1 MRTGAARTTGAF
13 RVGTRGEGTATIE
26 VKRLFYGDAS
36 SVGEARLFVR
46 DALSETDAPEDVVD
60 SAVLLV
66 SELATNVALHAR
78 THVRVTVRFEGESL
92 WAEVKDWNSRLPQAC
107 LPPDDA
113 TTGRGLKLVEAI
125 ASSWGVERD
134 SDGKVVWFQLHVAAS
149 VLPNGAVGNGV
160 SADRGLQ
167 RASGGLASDR
177 DRNPM
182 MVADAGPTAS
192 TSGAVPTGTP

>member
-1 MRTGAARTTGAF
+1 VFDDAACR
-13 RVGTRGEGTATIE
+13 EGRATIE

-66 SELATNVALHAR
+66 SELATNVTLHAR
-78 THVRVTVRFEGESL
+78 TDVRVTVRFEDEYL

-107 LPPDDA
+107 LPPEDA
-113 TTGRGLKLVEAI
+113 TTGRGLQLVEAI

-134 SDGKVVWFQLHVAAS
+134 SDGKVVWFQLRVARPTPAKGAATS
-149 VLPNGAVGNGV
+149 DKGAVGNGV
-160 SADRGLQ
+160 A
-167 RASGGLASDR
+167 
-177 DRNPM
+177 P
-182 MVADAGPTAS
+182 
-192 TSGAVPTGTP
+192 